1 MNINKQVITGVK
13 WTTLGTLSVTLSN
26 VLKVSI
32 LARFLSKD
40 DFGVFAI
47 VVFFLGFT
55 FVLGVAAV
63 FASRSA
69 C

>member
-26 VLKVSI
+26 VLKVSL

-47 VVFFLGFT
+47 VAFFYRTLCP
-55 FVLGVAAV
+55 
-63 FASRSA
+63 ASL
-69 C
+69 